1 MFDKFY
7 YRGSFDIW
15 MTTLIFIY
23 LTRLQLVLCCLDVEV
38 CNLLQTLQFSHN
50 CNSRLFF
57 IFIFWFRISL
67 SSKVYIMKRF
77 ELGYCSCRNE
87 GIFNYRFRWMPRWD
101 QGSYFLL
108 VVYGLCFRFSGCD
121 LANFVQ
127 KLESTMIGR
136 AICDKRVRIYLFDN
150 DATFLF
156 LFLTCTQVNEFSSFL
171 GKKEKKKEEVTT
183 TSGNAIHFSL
193 IKSPAI
199 GTDRPLSKSY

>member
-1 MFDKFY
+1 MWRYAISCKHY
-7 YRGSFDIW
+7 SFHIIV
-15 MTTLIFIY
+15 TLGCF
-23 LTRLQLVLCCLDVEV
+23 L
-38 CNLLQTLQFSHN
+38 F
-50 CNSRLFF
+50 LFF
-57 IFIFWFRISL
+57 GFAFRFQARYISWR
-67 SSKVYIMKRF
+67 KRF

-87 GIFNYRFRWMPRWD
+87 GIFNYRFRWMSRWD

-136 AICDKRVRIYLFDN
+136 AICDKRVRIYLFNN

-171 GKKEKKKEEVTT
+171 GKKEKKKRRDYHDEV
-183 TSGNAIHFSL
+183 NL
-193 IKSPAI
+193 
-199 GTDRPLSKSY
+199 L